1 MKPGSPG
8 PVEQPGS
15 LIKPGLERT
24 RRLLEALGAPDC
36 AIPCVVQ
43 VAGTNGKGSTAAML
57 EAILRS
63 NGRRTALF
71 TSPPLE
77 DDRECLRLDGRA
89 VDARSLRHI
98 LRRVRA
104 AVPAAVADPP
114 TDFERLTAAAVLA
127 AAESGVDVLILEA
140 GMGGRLDATSAV
152 ARVDLSVIT
161 SIDLDHRDWLGST
174 LEAIAREKAGI
185 IRPGV
190 PVVTSASGA
199 ALAVIL
205 DHARR
210 LGAPV
215 RALGRDFAIDR
226 VRPGLDGTRFDL
238 VQQGTDPWPLMTGL
252 LGAHQAVNGATAAL
266 AALALGSTRPRW
278 SGAWPPPAG
287 PVAASWCAGTRPYC
301 WTGPTTRR
309 GWRRC
314 GRPSTNSFPTGR
326 WWWSAAC
333 WPTRTLPVRRQP
345 GGAVLAGCWPWPRPM
360 PARWI
365 RRRGR
370 GVPVRGRGARGRR
383 GRLAGGTGP
392 RPCRSRRSARSGP
405 LRLWVAVS
413 RRAGPAVA
421 AQPAAE
427 PPVPS
432 GRCSCVKAIVL
443 EEFGDPEVLQLRD
456 LPDPEPGPG
465 EVLVRVAAAGVCY
478 HDLLTRA
485 GHIRHGLTLPVVPG
499 HEVAGVVEAV
509 GPGVTGLAAGDRVCT
524 VQLATCGTCDAC
536 LSGNDHICRRQRM
549 FGHGLA
555 GGYAEFLVAPARSL
569 VPVPEGVPLEQAA
582 LFGCGIGTSY
592 RALTATSR
600 LQAGETVLVT
610 GAGGGT
616 GLHTVQLA
624 RALGARVLAVTTSE
638 GKVDRIARPG
648 PTRSSW
654 RPTAASMNRSGS

>member
-98 LRRVRA
+98 LQRVRA

-215 RALGRDFAIDR
+215 RALARDFAIDR

-266 AALALGSTRPRW
+266 AALALGVDAAAVERGLAAARW
-278 SGAWPPPAG
+278 SGRCELVRRHPPVLLDGAHNPAG
-287 PVAASWCAGTRPYC
+287 MAALRQAVDELFPDREVVVVCGMLADKDAPGAAAAWRGRARRVLAVAPPHARALDPEALAAAFRSVGVEPVAAVGGWQEGL
-301 WTGPTTRR
+301 GR
-309 GWRRC
+309 GLAEVE
-314 GRPSTNSFPTGR
+314 GRPD
-326 WWWSAAC
+326 
-333 WPTRTLPVRRQP
+333 Q
-345 GGAVLAGCWPWPRPM
+345 VLCVCGSLFLVG
-360 PARWI
+360 PAR
-365 RRRGR
+365 
-370 GVPVRGRGARGRR
+370 
-383 GRLAGGTGP
+383 RLL
-392 RPCRSRRSARSGP
+392 RSLQRSRRSHR
-405 LRLWVAVS
+405 
-413 RRAGPAVA
+413 
-421 AQPAAE
+421 
-427 PPVPS
+427 
-432 GRCSCVKAIVL
+432 
-443 EEFGDPEVLQLRD
+443 
-456 LPDPEPGPG
+456 
-465 EVLVRVAAAGVCY
+465 
-478 HDLLTRA
+478 
-485 GHIRHGLTLPVVPG
+485 
-499 HEVAGVVEAV
+499 
-509 GPGVTGLAAGDRVCT
+509 
-524 VQLATCGTCDAC
+524 
-536 LSGNDHICRRQRM
+536 
-549 FGHGLA
+549 
-555 GGYAEFLVAPARSL
+555 GGAPA
-569 VPVPEGVPLEQAA
+569 
-582 LFGCGIGTSY
+582 
-592 RALTATSR
+592 
-600 LQAGETVLVT
+600 
-610 GAGGGT
+610 
-616 GLHTVQLA
+616 
-624 RALGARVLAVTTSE
+624 
-638 GKVDRIARPG
+638 
-648 PTRSSW
+648 
-654 RPTAASMNRSGS
+654 